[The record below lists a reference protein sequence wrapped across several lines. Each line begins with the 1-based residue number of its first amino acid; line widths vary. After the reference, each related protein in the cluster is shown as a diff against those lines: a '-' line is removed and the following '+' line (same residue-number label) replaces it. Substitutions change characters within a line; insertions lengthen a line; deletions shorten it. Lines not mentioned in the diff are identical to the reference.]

1 MPPIISLEKGT
12 VRKRTK
18 FCMRFQEIHNSLPI
32 QTCPL
37 PSLTRQ
43 GLPGPSPCPACAFCA
58 HLWHSGCWCSALA
71 GTLQMVQVKV
81 KVTQSFSLSL

>member
-1 MPPIISLEKGT
+1 MPPIISPEKGT
-12 VRKRTK
+12 VCKHTK

-43 GLPGPSPCPACAFCA
+43 GLPGPGHVQFVLSVPTCGI
-58 HLWHSGCWCSALA
+58 WVA
-71 GTLQMVQVKV
+71 GVVH
-81 KVTQSFSLSL
+81 